1 MKLLIEYLE
10 NYNPAWERM
19 GYKHPGDAGFD
30 MRAAIAEPVTIKPGE
45 KAVIPNGF
53 RLELTDMPSDDYEVQ
68 IRPRS
73 GLIANHNVMATLGT
87 IDFGYRGEYKTM
99 LFNFGTQDFIVNPG
113 DRIAQGVVCPII
125 HPEIIPVGAVDM
137 NTSRSVG
144 GFGSTGK
151 S

>member
-1 MKLLIEYLE
+1 MKALIEYLE
-10 NYNPAWERM
+10 NYDKSWDRM
-19 GYKHPGDAGFD
+19 KYEHPGDAGFD
-30 MRAAIAEPVTIKPGE
+30 MRAAISEPVVIKPGA

-53 RLELTDMPSDDYEVQ
+53 RLELADAPSDAFEVQ

-73 GLIANHNVMATLGT
+73 GLIAKHDVMATLGT

-99 LFNFGTQDFIVNPG
+99 LFNFGAQDFVVNPG
-113 DRIAQGVVCPII
+113 DRISQGVVCPIVR
-125 HPEIIPVGAVDM
+125 PEIVPVESVDM
-137 NTSRSVG
+137 NTARAAG